1 MTVLTGCS
9 DTGRISQED
18 DRKTFSVS
26 LWSLH
31 PSPPALPI
39 SPLHSLV
46 SSRVGSACASVFFS
60 PGTLSSLSAAL
71 HLHNHICVP
80 LVCQVNLLVSGPSI
94 NNTLL
99 DSFYFLLSGWW
110 WWCWKGCRIFGYKL
124 FLRKV
129 KREKACGD
137 LVKVSIWI
145 KCRFKDLSS
154 EVFGNPAG
162 KKDDLFF
169 FIFKP

>member
-1 MTVLTGCS
+1 MIFSSFHLNPPSCPLPLAPGACVYKVWGGSWMTVCMSVNSWRESCVTVLTGCS

-110 WWCWKGCRIFGYKL
+110 W
-124 FLRKV
+124 
-129 KREKACGD
+129 
-137 LVKVSIWI
+137 
-145 KCRFKDLSS
+145 
-154 EVFGNPAG
+154 
-162 KKDDLFF
+162 
-169 FIFKP
+169 

>member
-18 DRKTFSVS
+18 DGKSVSVS
-26 LWSLH
+26 LWSLQ
-31 PSPPALPI
+31 PSTPSLRPPPPPSALPI
-39 SPLHSLV
+39 SISPLRALV
-46 SSRVGSACASVFFS
+46 SSGVGSACAVAVS

-99 DSFYFLLSGWW
+99 DSFLLFGGGR
-110 WWCWKGCRIFGYKL
+110 WWCWSGVKEIFSYKL

-129 KREKACGD
+129 K
-137 LVKVSIWI
+137 
-145 KCRFKDLSS
+145 
-154 EVFGNPAG
+154 
-162 KKDDLFF
+162 
-169 FIFKP
+169 